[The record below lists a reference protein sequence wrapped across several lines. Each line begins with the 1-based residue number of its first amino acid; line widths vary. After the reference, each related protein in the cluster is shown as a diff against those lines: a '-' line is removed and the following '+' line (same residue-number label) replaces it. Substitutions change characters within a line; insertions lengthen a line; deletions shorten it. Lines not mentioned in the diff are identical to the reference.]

1 MLSQFLVSAPFNY
14 LRNLHIGTEGSANK
28 SILANDY
35 VIFSTIASLN
45 CPLG

>member
-14 LRNLHIGTEGSANK
+14 LRNLYIETEGRANK
-28 SILANDY
+28 SIFPNDY